1 MKTRTALQTYA
12 TAHKPNARPK
22 TRAACTYSQLNQLA
36 HELTTRTL
44 THGEC
49 FELMRQA
56 ALIGAR
62 ERQAEVDRER
72 AIADTSDRPRDLNE
86 ALKRANE
93 TPLPT
98 KAREPAYRW
107 PAWTC
112 PDCDRHNPVDTF
124 DTCRQCNKHVLHGL
138 ETWSDQS
145 LVDWYEECW
154 LQQGKQRSGA
164 YELIELVRRLAAE
177 GESERTRKA
186 VEAERERLR
195 AAARSARGVR
205 PDADL
210 NAESMRDLLIGVY
223 GLSRDEWLESHEE
236 MLISLLEAL
245 ESKP

>member
-1 MKTRTALQTYA
+1 MKTRTALQTLRDRA
-12 TAHKPNARPK
+12 QAERAAKNPRGVHVFPAEP
-22 TRAACTYSQLNQLA
+22 TRARVDDADAYARRVLRTY
-36 HELTTRTL
+36 
-44 THGEC
+44 
-49 FELMRQA
+49 A
-56 ALIGAR
+56 ASGPDGAR